1 MSLLR
6 SAAVITSQRV
16 GSKGESVASRRNVVS
31 AGWAFAGSAVV
42 LAVAGAVPAAV
53 ASPEQSISGDGT
65 YRVGVD
71 IQPGIY
77 VSAGGTGGFACVWF
91 RHRTLGADPS
101 DIIDSNASRGQQ
113 IVTIA
118 GTDATFETS
127 SCKPWS
133 LSGGGAQSNVAAPSA
148 AVRTPSDLPGLKRG
162 SVGAAC
168 PNATN
173 FVFAIAPDGH
183 TLACLPGEPSPKYV
197 LSAPVVG
204 VRSLGALC
212 TETSQLGQSP
222 AGQPMMCMGSP
233 AIWAVYGDY

>member
-1 MSLLR
+1 M
-6 SAAVITSQRV
+6 
-16 GSKGESVASRRNVVS
+16 
-31 AGWAFAGSAVV
+31 
-42 LAVAGAVPAAV
+42 PAAV
-53 ASPEQSISGDGT
+53 ATPQQSISGDGT

-71 IQPGIY
+71 IQPGVY
-77 VSAGGTGGFACVWF
+77 VSAGGTGGYACVWF
-91 RHRTLGADPS
+91 RHRTLGADPT
-101 DIIDSNASRGQQ
+101 DIIDSNASQGQQ

-133 LSGGGAQSNVAAPSA
+133 LSGSAGALPAVAAPST

-168 PNATN
+168 PDANS
-173 FVFAIAPDGH
+173 FVFAIAPDGQ
-183 TLACLPGEPSPKYV
+183 TLACLSGAQSPKYV

-212 TETSQLGQSP
+212 TETSRLGQSP
-222 AGQPMMCMGSP
+222 AGQPLMCMGSP
-233 AIWAVYGDY
+233 AKWEVYGDY